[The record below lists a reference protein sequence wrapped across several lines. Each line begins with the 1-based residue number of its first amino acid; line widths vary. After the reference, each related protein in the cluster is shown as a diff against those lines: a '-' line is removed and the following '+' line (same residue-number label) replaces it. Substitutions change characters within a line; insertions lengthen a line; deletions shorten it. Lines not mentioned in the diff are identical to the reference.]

1 MDFSIFAVLAQDG
14 VTNGAVYALLAMAL
28 VLVFS
33 VTRIIFL
40 PQGEFIGF
48 GALTVAALQAGQFPR
63 LVLLL
68 IGVGVLT
75 FLVEVASAMRQRRYK
90 PIPKRHL
97 TWSAIENLVYPMFI
111 WTLAK
116 AFEWKDAPMFVQI
129 LFALAMT
136 VPLGIMIYR
145 VAFQPMAEASVL
157 VLLIVAVGVH
167 FALLGM
173 GLFIFGPEGSTTQ
186 PFTEWSGELGGML
199 LSGQGLVVMGVSGSL
214 IGLLYLFF
222 DRTLYGK
229 ALRATAVNRKGAQLV
244 GIGTRQAGRMA
255 FGLAAALGTL
265 AGTMIAPLNTVAY
278 DTGFVVAL
286 KGFVAAIVGGLA
298 SYPLAAAGAVLVG
311 LLESYSSFWAS
322 AYKEVI
328 VFTLIIPVLAWRS
341 LTSGHG
347 DEE

>member
-1 MDFSIFAVLAQDG
+1 MDFGIFAVLTQDG

-33 VTRIIFL
+33 VTRIILL

-48 GALTVAALQAGQFPR
+48 GALTIAALQAGQFPR
-63 LVLLL
+63 LVWLL
-68 IGVGVLT
+68 IGVGILT
-75 FLVEVASAMRQRRYK
+75 FLVELGSALRQARFK

-97 TWSAIENLVYPMFI
+97 MWSGVENLVYPLFI

-116 AFEWKDAPMFVQI
+116 AVGWQEAPMALQI
-129 LFALAMT
+129 AFALAIT

-167 FALLGM
+167 FAMLGM
-173 GLFIFGPEGSTTQ
+173 GLYIFGPEGSTTQ
-186 PFTEWSGELGGML
+186 AFTDWSTELGAML
-199 LSGQGLVVMGVSGSL
+199 VSGQSLVVMGVSAL
-214 IGLLYLFF
+214 MIGALYLFF

-244 GIGTRQAGRMA
+244 GIGTTQAGRMA

-265 AGTMIAPLNTVAY
+265 AGALIAPLTTVGY

-298 SYPLAAAGAVLVG
+298 SYPLAAAGALLVG

>member
-1 MDFSIFAVLAQDG
+1 MDMGIFTVLAQDG
-14 VTNGAVYALLAMAL
+14 ITNGAVYALLAMAL

-33 VTRIIFL
+33 VTRVIFL

-48 GALTVAALQAGQFPR
+48 GALTVAALQSGQFPR
-63 LVLLL
+63 LVWLL
-68 IGVGVLT
+68 IAVGVLT
-75 FLVEVASAMRQRRYK
+75 FCVEFGTALYQQRFK
-90 PIPKRHL
+90 PLPKRHL
-97 TWSAIENLVYPMFI
+97 MWSAIENLAYPWFV
-111 WTLAK
+111 WALAH
-116 AFEWKDAPMFVQI
+116 AFEWPGMPMAAQI
-129 LFALAMT
+129 AFALAVT

-145 VAFQPMAEASVL
+145 IAFQPMAEASVL
-157 VLLIVAVGVH
+157 VLLIVSVCVH
-167 FALLGM
+167 FAMLGL
-173 GLFIFGPEGSTTQ
+173 GLFIFGPEGSTTH
-186 PFTEWSGELGGML
+186 PFTDWSTEFGAL
-199 LSGQGLVVMGVSGSL
+199 LVSGQSLVVIGVSAAM
-214 IGLLYLFF
+214 IGALYLFF

-244 GIGTRQAGRMA
+244 GIGTAQAGRMA

-265 AGTMIAPLNTVAY
+265 AGVLIAPLNTVGY

>member
-1 MDFSIFAVLAQDG
+1 MDFSVFTVLAQDG

-48 GALTVAALQAGQFPR
+48 GALTVAALQSNQFPK
-63 LVLLL
+63 LVWLL
-68 IGVGVLT
+68 IGVGILT
-75 FLVEVASAMRQRRYK
+75 FCVELGSALRQLRFK
-90 PIPKRHL
+90 PLPRRHL
-97 TWSAIENLVYPMFI
+97 VWSGIENLLYPLLILGLAHLFNWQTMPMF
-111 WTLAK
+111 A
-116 AFEWKDAPMFVQI
+116 QI
-129 LFALAMT
+129 LFALGVT

-167 FALLGM
+167 FALLGL
-173 GLFIFGPEGSTTQ
+173 GLFIFGPEGSTTRA
-186 PFTEWSGELGGML
+186 FTEWSAELGAML
-199 LSGQGLVVMGVSGSL
+199 VSGQSLFVLGVSGSL

-222 DRTLYGK
+222 DRSLYGK

-244 GIGTRQAGRMA
+244 GIGTSQAGRMA
-255 FGLAAALGTL
+255 FGLSAALGTL
-265 AGTMIAPLNTVAY
+265 AGVLIGPLNTVQY
-278 DTGFVVAL
+278 DTGFVIAL
-286 KGFVAAIVGGLA
+286 KGFVAAIVGGLV
-298 SYPLAAAGAVLVG
+298 SYPLAAAGAILVG
-311 LLESYSSFWAS
+311 LLESYSSFYAS

-341 LTSGHG
+341 LVSGHG

>member
-1 MDFSIFAVLAQDG
+1 MTTQ
-14 VTNGAVYALLAMAL
+14 
-28 VLVFS
+28 
-33 VTRIIFL
+33 
-40 PQGEFIGF
+40 P
-48 GALTVAALQAGQFPR
+48 
-63 LVLLL
+63 
-68 IGVGVLT
+68 
-75 FLVEVASAMRQRRYK
+75 FLVELGSALRQRRYK
-90 PIPKRHL
+90 PLPRRL
-97 TWSAIENLVYPMFI
+97 LMWSVIENLIYPQFI
-111 WTLAK
+111 WLLAHSLD
-116 AFEWKDAPMFVQI
+116 WQGMPMAVQI
-129 LFALAMT
+129 LFTLAIT

-157 VLLIVAVGVH
+157 VLLIVSVGVH
-167 FALLGM
+167 FAMLGM

-186 PFTEWSGELGGML
+186 AFTEWSTTLGEMPV
-199 LSGQGLVVMGVSGSL
+199 SGQSVVVMAVAGSL

-244 GIGTRQAGRMA
+244 GIGTSQAGRMA
-255 FGLAAALGTL
+255 FGLAAGLGTL
-265 AGTMIAPLNTVAY
+265 AGTLIAPLNTVGY

-298 SYPLAAAGAVLVG
+298 SYPLAAAGALLVG
-311 LLESYSSFWAS
+311 LLESYSSYWAS

>member
-1 MDFSIFAVLAQDG
+1 MDFGIFAVLAQDG
-14 VTNGAVYALLAMAL
+14 ITNGAVYALLAMAL

-48 GALTVAALQAGQFPR
+48 GALTVAALQSGQFPR
-63 LVLLL
+63 LVWMLMA
-68 IGVGVLT
+68 VGVLT
-75 FLVEVASAMRQRRYK
+75 FLVEVGSALRQRRYK
-90 PIPKRHL
+90 PLPGRHL
-97 TWSAIENLVYPMFI
+97 MWSGIENLAYPSLV
-111 WTLAK
+111 WVLARGL
-116 AFEWKDAPMFVQI
+116 EWQGMPMVVQI
-129 LFALAMT
+129 LFTLGIT
-136 VPLGIMIYR
+136 VPLGIMLYR

-167 FALLGM
+167 FAMLGM

-186 PFTEWSGELGGML
+186 AFTEWSAEIGAL
-199 LSGQGLVVMGVSGSL
+199 LVSGQSVVVLGVSACL
-214 IGLLYLFF
+214 IALLYLFF
-222 DRTLYGK
+222 DRSLYGK

-244 GIGTRQAGRMA
+244 GIGTTQAGRMA

-265 AGTMIAPLNTVAY
+265 AGTLIAPLNTVGY

-341 LTSGHG
+341 LVSGHG